1 MLDRYTH
8 IQKIINS
15 SKIVMNML
23 FTTFSTRKEEPIL
36 IFLILISKSHYN
48 TAALFVTGE
57 TITDI

>member
-23 FTTFSTRKEEPIL
+23 FTTFSTREEEPVL
-36 IFLILISKSHYN
+36 IFLILISK
-48 TAALFVTGE
+48 A
-57 TITDI
+57 D